1 MTSINL
7 NGSEN
12 LKRLLLDSSL
22 ITPVRFF
29 EYDYKIVR
37 CGDYLQVYYY
47 QKSRCKDNIKDL
59 DINSLKKCN
68 NTITSSKEIRDDNI
82 TRTKLNCQRIAKAN
96 SDKWNT
102 FITLTYEE
110 NMTDIKKARK
120 DLEYFITNIKKV
132 KKDFS
137 YICVPEFQ
145 KRGAIHYHLLT
156 NLSLQDNYIIVKQKD
171 NDKYYNVKYWNKG
184 FVKVDFV
191 TGDMKKI
198 IGYISKYMS
207 KECDNRLFGYK
218 RYTYSQNLEK
228 PIEEV
233 LNTSNERDLQYL
245 INLLSDKEC
254 IYNNSYQDLF
264 NNTINFSEFKIKD

>member
-1 MTSINL
+1 MTSSNL

-22 ITPVRFF
+22 ITPVRFL

-47 QKSRCKDNIKDL
+47 EKIRCKDNIKDL

-68 NTITSSKEIRDDNI
+68 NIITSSKEIRDDNI
-82 TRTKLNCQRIAKAN
+82 IRTKLNCQRIAKAN
-96 SDKWNT
+96 CDKWNT
-102 FITLTYEE
+102 FITLTYKE
-110 NMTDIKKARK
+110 NMTDIKQAKK
-120 DLEYFITNIKKV
+120 DLEYFVTNIKKV
-132 KKDFS
+132 KKDFC
-137 YICVPEFQ
+137 YMCVPELQ

-156 NLSLQDNYIIVKQKD
+156 NLSLQDNYIIVKQK
-171 NDKYYNVKYWNKG
+171 NNTKYYNVKYWNKG

-191 TGDMKKI
+191 SGDMKKI

-207 KECDNRLFGYK
+207 KECDKRFFGIK

-228 PIEEV
+228 PVEEV
-233 LNTSNERDLQYL
+233 LNVSNERDLDYL

>member
-37 CGDYLQVYYY
+37 FGDYLQVYYY

-68 NTITSSKEIRDDNI
+68 NTITSSKEIREDNI
-82 TRTKLNCQRIAKAN
+82 TRTKLNCQRMAKAN
-96 SDKWNT
+96 SNKWNT
-102 FITLTYEE
+102 FITLTYAK

-171 NDKYYNVKYWNKG
+171 NDKYYNVKYCKSRSLEVFKTSSTG
-184 FVKVDFV
+184 F
-191 TGDMKKI
+191 
-198 IGYISKYMS
+198 SKFC
-207 KECDNRLFGYK
+207 E
-218 RYTYSQNLEK
+218 
-228 PIEEV
+228 
-233 LNTSNERDLQYL
+233 
-245 INLLSDKEC
+245 
-254 IYNNSYQDLF
+254 
-264 NNTINFSEFKIKD
+264 

>member
-1 MTSINL
+1 MTSSKL

-12 LKRLLLDSSL
+12 LNRLLLDSSL
-22 ITPVRFF
+22 ITTVRFF
-29 EYDYKIVR
+29 LYDYKIVR
-37 CGDYLQVYYY
+37 CGSYLQVYYY
-47 QKSRCKDNIKDL
+47 KKVKYKKDINNL
-59 DINSLKKCN
+59 DINSLKKYN
-68 NTITSSKEIRDDNI
+68 NTTKTINEIRCDNI

-102 FITLTYEE
+102 FITLTYKE
-110 NMTDIKKARK
+110 NMSDIKQARK
-120 DLEYFITNIKKV
+120 DLAYFITNIKKV
-132 KKDFS
+132 KKDFC
-137 YICVPEFQ
+137 YICVPEYQ

-171 NDKYYNVKYWNKG
+171 NEKYYNVKYWNKG

-191 TGDMKKI
+191 SKDMKKI

-207 KECDNRLFGYK
+207 KDCDNRLFGVK

-228 PIEEV
+228 PVEEV
-233 LNTSNERDLQYL
+233 LNTFNERDLNYL
-245 INLLSDKEC
+245 ISLLNDADC
-254 IYNNSYQDLF
+254 IYNNSYQDVF